1 MSLISNN
8 KKFFDLIL
16 ILIIP
21 IFFSFIINFIFKV
34 NFHHDSL
41 LMYLNFKFLY
51 NYYQTYS
58 SFPEWID
65 YIYYGQDASVLY
77 LYDVSKIFFPS
88 IILGTNLNLNS
99 YFIYLINLSLLNS
112 IFLFGIYKNI
122 NEFRFKFYVLAIIS
136 IIFLS
141 FTFLHKAFS
150 ANFEVFL
157 LFPFIFYY
165 LNKFIVNR
173 KISEINKILIIIF
186 ISYVNS
192 IQYFSIFF
200 IYFTGIFIVIYLLF
214 NFKFSVK
221 VKFKKKYIFFYLIWF
236 LISLIYFTYI
246 ENVIQENYLLPNR
259 SNNLDVNNSFTFAL
273 HGYHNILIKFLTS
286 ISNFFW
292 WDVPLTISLIGVFF
306 NSLFFFSSKINEN
319 KNIKISLFIFIL
331 FIILLSETIIFY
343 DFVKLFFH
351 LPFLGFFRHFSFVI
365 IYLKP
370 LLIITAIFGL
380 INYFKL
386 IEKKE
391 FNYLFKFKLKFI
403 LYLSLSF
410 FFVFGLLSIIN
421 DQLNLLINSNNED
434 LFFNSLFSHFKD
446 KLQFLGIE
454 NRANDLDLF
463 RGLKFKILN
472 SFLIN
477 LFSLTFIFLIMFFI
491 INKRKYNYFIITNL
505 IILSLIP
512 GFIFNYSNYSMS
524 EKINIFSNDKN
535 LIKLI
540 QREYNE
546 NIISDKNFKKFNNVK
561 NCTNNN
567 SNFFN
572 EISNIIPK
580 FSILYENINIFLRK
594 KNCKPRYRNDFLS
607 KNYTDMNLSYLHFD
621 KDTKYEK
628 INNENYIIY
637 NPRNE
642 IVSNINF
649 STKWI
654 AVGNISNPRIL
665 NDNGKIKILFES
677 SDKLKKINLIYKNK
691 IIQVFAYLNIL
702 IGAFLYFLFIKSLF
716 SVFSAK

>member
-1 MSLISNN
+1 M
-8 KKFFDLIL
+8 
-16 ILIIP
+16 
-21 IFFSFIINFIFKV
+21 
-34 NFHHDSL
+34 
-41 LMYLNFKFLY
+41 
-51 NYYQTYS
+51 
-58 SFPEWID
+58 
-65 YIYYGQDASVLY
+65 
-77 LYDVSKIFFPS
+77 
-88 IILGTNLNLNS
+88 
-99 YFIYLINLSLLNS
+99 
-112 IFLFGIYKNI
+112 
-122 NEFRFKFYVLAIIS
+122 
-136 IIFLS
+136 
-141 FTFLHKAFS
+141 
-150 ANFEVFL
+150 
-157 LFPFIFYY
+157 
-165 LNKFIVNR
+165 
-173 KISEINKILIIIF
+173 
-186 ISYVNS
+186 
-192 IQYFSIFF
+192 
-200 IYFTGIFIVIYLLF
+200 
-214 NFKFSVK
+214 
-221 VKFKKKYIFFYLIWF
+221 
-236 LISLIYFTYI
+236 
-246 ENVIQENYLLPNR
+246 
-259 SNNLDVNNSFTFAL
+259 
-273 HGYHNILIKFLTS
+273 
-286 ISNFFW
+286 
-292 WDVPLTISLIGVFF
+292 
-306 NSLFFFSSKINEN
+306 
-319 KNIKISLFIFIL
+319 
-331 FIILLSETIIFY
+331 SETIIFY

-370 LLIITAIFGL
+370 LLIITALFGL

-386 IEKKE
+386 IEKKK

-546 NIISDKNFKKFNNVK
+546 NIISDKNFKKLNNVK

-654 AVGNISNPRIL
+654 AVGNISNPKIL

-677 SDKLKKINLIYKNK
+677 SDKLKK
-691 IIQVFAYLNIL
+691 
-702 IGAFLYFLFIKSLF
+702 
-716 SVFSAK
+716 